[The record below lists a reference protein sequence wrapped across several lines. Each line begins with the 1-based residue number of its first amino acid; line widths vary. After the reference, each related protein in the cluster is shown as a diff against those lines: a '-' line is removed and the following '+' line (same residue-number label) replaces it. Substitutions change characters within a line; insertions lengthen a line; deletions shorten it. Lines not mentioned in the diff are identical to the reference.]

1 MSASIFDSTI
11 ELPNAALAQRAS
23 KLIGFDDRFKRIH
36 FNLKLLLDPEGLRAW
51 SIAHHQTELP
61 ILSSLVDRH
70 PLIIM
75 EGDAGTG
82 KTIMA
87 EAIADKM
94 LRELDR
100 EGYFIKLSTRV
111 RGDGVHG
118 QMSQLVNNAFDELKE
133 RVGKKQRVGFLFI
146 DEADAIA
153 TSRSTAQ
160 MHQEEKAAVNALIQ
174 KLDDLRDLRG
184 RAVVFMAT
192 NRLHFLDEAI
202 VRRAAVVMHFD
213 RPTDSEREGLL
224 AQELAGIKLTPA
236 ELAKLVHLTGPE
248 QNDEKLGYS
257 FSDIRLRF
265 LPEAVAR
272 AYPDKPLTFEVLR
285 QTLELMQPSP
295 RII

>member
-51 SIAHHQTELP
+51 SKAHHQTELP

-224 AQELAGIKLTPA
+224 AQELAGVKLTPA
-236 ELAKLVHLTGPE
+236 ELAKLVYLTGPE
-248 QNDEKLGYS
+248 QNEEELGYS

-272 AYPDKPLTFEVLR
+272 AYPDKPLTFDVLR